1 MKILRATD
9 NDFPATWDFLLSR
22 NETNFPLHSNLN
34 QTYYR
39 TYFSEIEFDDHSL
52 IVSNE
57 AGPIAGLRI
66 CLSTSGG
73 NVDQITA
80 FGMPTF
86 YIESSTAGARAKHKA
101 FATVKSETDKIISQQ
116 SKWEWRHYEV
126 LPRGKLSRFGRHL
139 LNKGALAVPRWT
151 QLIDLTQDQ
160 AKIFSEI
167 SKSFRSC
174 VNWGRKNMDINV
186 IDAEQVNENH
196 LKQFRDLH
204 VKASGRVTRS
214 ASSWKCQ
221 LDLVRNREAF
231 IVFGRIEGE
240 LISAALFLHSKDY
253 CYYGVSAS
261 RRELFDR
268 PISHCLLWQAILHAQ
283 ELKCVS
289 FDFAGQ
295 NFPSESPTPSEKQ
308 MQISKFKRGFGG
320 STMMQLDITLNS
332 TTIVSG

>member
-1 MKILRATD
+1 
-9 NDFPATWDFLLSR
+9 
-22 NETNFPLHSNLN
+22 
-34 QTYYR
+34 
-39 TYFSEIEFDDHSL
+39 
-52 IVSNE
+52 
-57 AGPIAGLRI
+57 
-66 CLSTSGG
+66 
-73 NVDQITA
+73 
-80 FGMPTF
+80 
-86 YIESSTAGARAKHKA
+86 
-101 FATVKSETDKIISQQ
+101 
-116 SKWEWRHYEV
+116 
-126 LPRGKLSRFGRHL
+126 
-139 LNKGALAVPRWT
+139 
-151 QLIDLTQDQ
+151 
-160 AKIFSEI
+160 
-167 SKSFRSC
+167 
-174 VNWGRKNMDINV
+174 MDINV

-295 NFPSESPTPSEKQ
+295 NFPSESPAPSEKL
-308 MQISKFKRGFGG
+308 MKISKFKRGFGG
-320 STMMQLDITLNS
+320 STMMQLDLALNS
-332 TTIVSG
+332 KSMIPE